1 MSKGITAKRNIKR
14 FTDQCFDRES
24 EQAARIIKGV
34 LDACSPRISDQ
45 AFRKSLSKKE
55 MVWMVTMMPTTRQS
69 SDS

>member
-1 MSKGITAKRNIKR
+1 ML
-14 FTDQCFDRES
+14 DRES

-34 LDACSPRISDQ
+34 LDAGSPGISDQ

-55 MVWMVTMMPTTRQS
+55 MVWMVTMTPTTKPY